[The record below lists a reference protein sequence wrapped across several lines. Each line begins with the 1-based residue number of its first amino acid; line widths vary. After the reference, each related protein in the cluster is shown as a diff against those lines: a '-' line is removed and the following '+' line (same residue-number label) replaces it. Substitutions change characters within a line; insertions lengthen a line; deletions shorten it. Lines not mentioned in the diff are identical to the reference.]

1 MEPRWWLRLAV
12 PSNSERSQEHP
23 LQRPRIHRRNG
34 QGEGTTRPT
43 AGAAGAAHQ
52 REHPRPGRRDLVRHR
67 RQLPIRTA
75 GPGAAIHRGQL
86 RPQADVP
93 RRDRGQPTPGD
104 DAVTVA
110 ITVEH
115 NEARLADT
123 LAFLD
128 AGTNPA
134 RLRIYGGTRPATPA
148 TTPASAMLVEIRLT
162 KPAGTIAGGLLT
174 LTQQE
179 DGLITST
186 GVATWARLVNGN
198 EVTALDLDCSGTD
211 GDGDVKLAST
221 NLYLGGDARM
231 VSAILG

>member
-1 MEPRWWLRLAV
+1 MVLPDRAVAEGGAGSMISETIDIAEAAPLLR
-12 PSNSERSQEHP
+12 
-23 LQRPRIHRRNG
+23 
-34 QGEGTTRPT
+34 
-43 AGAAGAAHQ
+43 
-52 REHPRPGRRDLVRHR
+52 
-67 RQLPIRTA
+67 
-75 GPGAAIHRGQL
+75 
-86 RPQADVP
+86 
-93 RRDRGQPTPGD
+93 
-104 DAVTVA
+104 
-110 ITVEH
+110 
-115 NEARLADT
+115 T
-123 LAFLD
+123 LA
-128 AGTNPA
+128 NPA

-186 GVATWARLVNGN
+186 GIATWARLVNGN

>member
-1 MEPRWWLRLAV
+1 M
-12 PSNSERSQEHP
+12 
-23 LQRPRIHRRNG
+23 
-34 QGEGTTRPT
+34 
-43 AGAAGAAHQ
+43 
-52 REHPRPGRRDLVRHR
+52 
-67 RQLPIRTA
+67 
-75 GPGAAIHRGQL
+75 
-86 RPQADVP
+86 
-93 RRDRGQPTPGD
+93 
-104 DAVTVA
+104 TVA

-115 NEARLADT
+115 NEARLAGT

-174 LTQQE
+174 MTQQE

-186 GVATWARLVNGN
+186 GVATWARLVKGN
-198 EVTALDLDCSGTD
+198 DVTALDMDCSGTD
-211 GDGDVKLAST
+211 GSGDVKLAAT
-221 NLYLGGDARM
+221 QLYLGGDARM